1 MADLGEEAFSSQMK
15 VVATFLR
22 LLEEL
27 MRNKQQDLRYGTKT
41 QRRGILGRM
50 KDFVGGIFKKVYD
63 GTFGRLSRNGK
74 DYGQLDLN
82 DPAVAK
88 LFADTMK
95 QMGMDAMHEDNNLLF
110 STSDVAKILAFSKMV
125 EQELG
130 KKIEHEND
138 TPEKEQS
145 QEHGQDQ
152 ERQADARGWSDYP
165 ATPEQIDLTAT
176 VLAADEGVSID
187 EIKKDFSENP
197 SIGELQ
203 IALEAKGHD
212 TMAIQPDLKN
222 YATPEQRAQ
231 LDMLKD
237 KGIIGENELMQ
248 LGKYPSQDKASEVLE
263 NHADAVKML
272 DSDEISNRAE
282 AIRSHDGMD
291 PDSHTNIKSSLD
303 DLRRKGH
310 HIGAWVR
317 YGYMKDPNQ
326 KGHIIPDP
334 VAAAVVERIFKMY
347 LEGNSRADIA
357 RILNSEQIP
366 PPGLYKIQQGDKYK
380 NAFMAGEWDSCS
392 ISRILKEEMYIG
404 NMVQGRQA
412 SESYKT
418 KKLRTLPK
426 EDWIRVI
433 GTHEAIISLET
444 WNQTQA
450 LLAVG
455 ARSFTRSEEIGLFS
469 RKVYCGHCNKLMRT
483 GRSKRKSGTYYNYV
497 ICVRRH
503 PEINPCPVHAVSN
516 ALMEKTILDQLDI
529 LAAKY
534 KDGSLFSEIMDEES
548 TIGIEIKRL
557 KAELA
562 QHKKKLVEYESG
574 LKCLYLDKASGSI
587 SNSDYQFLSREL
599 SAGKELAERKVDL
612 CTENYNKILRSQEIL
627 REKAGVLESYSR
639 PKELTRSMVETF
651 IDHIVICSSSDGTSK
666 QEIKIYWNF

>member
-231 LDMLKD
+231 LDMGGMLRVND
-237 KGIIGENELMQ
+237 R
-248 LGKYPSQDKASEVLE
+248 
-263 NHADAVKML
+263 VKV
-272 DSDEISNRAE
+272 IQ
-282 AIRSHDGMD
+282 
-291 PDSHTNIKSSLD
+291 
-303 DLRRKGH
+303 
-310 HIGAWVR
+310 
-317 YGYMKDPNQ
+317 PN
-326 KGHIIPDP
+326 
-334 VAAAVVERIFKMY
+334 
-347 LEGNSRADIA
+347 
-357 RILNSEQIP
+357 
-366 PPGLYKIQQGDKYK
+366 
-380 NAFMAGEWDSCS
+380 
-392 ISRILKEEMYIG
+392 
-404 NMVQGRQA
+404 
-412 SESYKT
+412 
-418 KKLRTLPK
+418 
-426 EDWIRVI
+426 
-433 GTHEAIISLET
+433 
-444 WNQTQA
+444 
-450 LLAVG
+450 
-455 ARSFTRSEEIGLFS
+455 
-469 RKVYCGHCNKLMRT
+469 
-483 GRSKRKSGTYYNYV
+483 
-497 ICVRRH
+497 
-503 PEINPCPVHAVSN
+503 
-516 ALMEKTILDQLDI
+516 
-529 LAAKY
+529 
-534 KDGSLFSEIMDEES
+534 DGSLGGDWFTVIADSVRIAALDGNFS
-548 TIGIEIKRL
+548 
-557 KAELA
+557 
-562 QHKKKLVEYESG
+562 
-574 LKCLYLDKASGSI
+574 SGS
-587 SNSDYQFLSREL
+587 
-599 SAGKELAERKVDL
+599 G
-612 CTENYNKILRSQEIL
+612 
-627 REKAGVLESYSR
+627 
-639 PKELTRSMVETF
+639 
-651 IDHIVICSSSDGTSK
+651 SSDGYSTVTLEVTPE
-666 QEIKIYWNF
+666 QAGKIRTAGGLTLTLPSSADTTESGE

>member
-41 QRRGILGRM
+41 QRRGILRRM

-152 ERQADARGWSDYP
+152 ERQANARGWSDYP

-187 EIKKDFSENP
+187 EIKKDFSEYP

-291 PDSHTNIKSSLD
+291 PDSHTK
-303 DLRRKGH
+303 
-310 HIGAWVR
+310 
-317 YGYMKDPNQ
+317 Q
-326 KGHIIPDP
+326 
-334 VAAAVVERIFKMY
+334 VE
-347 LEGNSRADIA
+347 S
-357 RILNSEQIP
+357 
-366 PPGLYKIQQGDKYK
+366 
-380 NAFMAGEWDSCS
+380 W
-392 ISRILKEEMYIG
+392 
-404 NMVQGRQA
+404 
-412 SESYKT
+412 
-418 KKLRTLPK
+418 K
-426 EDWIRVI
+426 ED
-433 GTHEAIISLET
+433 
-444 WNQTQA
+444 
-450 LLAVG
+450 
-455 ARSFTRSEEIGLFS
+455 
-469 RKVYCGHCNKLMRT
+469 
-483 GRSKRKSGTYYNYV
+483 
-497 ICVRRH
+497 
-503 PEINPCPVHAVSN
+503 
-516 ALMEKTILDQLDI
+516 
-529 LAAKY
+529 
-534 KDGSLFSEIMDEES
+534 
-548 TIGIEIKRL
+548 
-557 KAELA
+557 
-562 QHKKKLVEYESG
+562 
-574 LKCLYLDKASGSI
+574 
-587 SNSDYQFLSREL
+587 L
-599 SAGKELAERKVDL
+599 SAKV
-612 CTENYNKILRSQEIL
+612 
-627 REKAGVLESYSR
+627 
-639 PKELTRSMVETF
+639 
-651 IDHIVICSSSDGTSK
+651 
-666 QEIKIYWNF
+666 

>member
-15 VVATFLR
+15 VVTTFLR

-27 MRNKQQDLRYGTKT
+27 MRNKQLDLRYGTKT
-41 QRRGILGRM
+41 QRRGILRRM

-138 TPEKEQS
+138 TPEKKQS

-152 ERQADARGWSDYP
+152 ERQANARGWSDYP

-291 PDSHTNIKSSLD
+291 PDSHTKQVESWKEDLSAKVGNAFEASRDANGQPNLNNFALQCNLRGIAVQFANDGELLYALAESMPGTTTSLPYQVFREVVNEHD
-303 DLRRKGH
+303 TNYLIALAIAIDALPKDSTYDKASETIRANADIDIAERRKS
-310 HIGAWVR
+310 VL
-317 YGYMKDPNQ
+317 
-326 KGHIIPDP
+326 PD
-334 VAAAVVERIFKMY
+334 
-347 LEGNSRADIA
+347 
-357 RILNSEQIP
+357 
-366 PPGLYKIQQGDKYK
+366 
-380 NAFMAGEWDSCS
+380 
-392 ISRILKEEMYIG
+392 
-404 NMVQGRQA
+404 
-412 SESYKT
+412 
-418 KKLRTLPK
+418 
-426 EDWIRVI
+426 
-433 GTHEAIISLET
+433 
-444 WNQTQA
+444 QT
-450 LLAVG
+450 G
-455 ARSFTRSEEIGLFS
+455 
-469 RKVYCGHCNKLMRT
+469 
-483 GRSKRKSGTYYNYV
+483 
-497 ICVRRH
+497 
-503 PEINPCPVHAVSN
+503 
-516 ALMEKTILDQLDI
+516 
-529 LAAKY
+529 LAAK
-534 KDGSLFSEIMDEES
+534 
-548 TIGIEIKRL
+548 
-557 KAELA
+557 
-562 QHKKKLVEYESG
+562 
-574 LKCLYLDKASGSI
+574 KASCIES
-587 SNSDYQFLSREL
+587 
-599 SAGKELAERKVDL
+599 LAHIGGNAPVCGQD
-612 CTENYNKILRSQEIL
+612 EIA
-627 REKAGVLESYSR
+627 R
-639 PKELTRSMVETF
+639 
-651 IDHIVICSSSDGTSK
+651 
-666 QEIKIYWNF
+666 

>member
-63 GTFGRLSRNGK
+63 GTFGRLSRN
-74 DYGQLDLN
+74 GQLDLN

-291 PDSHTNIKSSLD
+291 PDSHTKQVESWKEDLSAKVGNAFEASRDANGQPNLNNFALQCNLRGIAVQFANDGELLFTDANQHHKQVRADNLDPKFSRNSEAFKGQKMSRPLKQKQEEIIKSTD
-303 DLRRKGH
+303 QRNH
-310 HIGAWVR
+310 EH
-317 YGYMKDPNQ
+317 
-326 KGHIIPDP
+326 
-334 VAAAVVERIFKMY
+334 
-347 LEGNSRADIA
+347 SRAHDSQDHGDAHGSENKA
-357 RILNSEQIP
+357 R
-366 PPGLYKIQQGDKYK
+366 
-380 NAFMAGEWDSCS
+380 
-392 ISRILKEEMYIG
+392 
-404 NMVQGRQA
+404 
-412 SESYKT
+412 
-418 KKLRTLPK
+418 
-426 EDWIRVI
+426 
-433 GTHEAIISLET
+433 
-444 WNQTQA
+444 
-450 LLAVG
+450 
-455 ARSFTRSEEIGLFS
+455 
-469 RKVYCGHCNKLMRT
+469 
-483 GRSKRKSGTYYNYV
+483 
-497 ICVRRH
+497 
-503 PEINPCPVHAVSN
+503 
-516 ALMEKTILDQLDI
+516 
-529 LAAKY
+529 
-534 KDGSLFSEIMDEES
+534 
-548 TIGIEIKRL
+548 
-557 KAELA
+557 
-562 QHKKKLVEYESG
+562 
-574 LKCLYLDKASGSI
+574 
-587 SNSDYQFLSREL
+587 
-599 SAGKELAERKVDL
+599 
-612 CTENYNKILRSQEIL
+612 
-627 REKAGVLESYSR
+627 
-639 PKELTRSMVETF
+639 
-651 IDHIVICSSSDGTSK
+651 
-666 QEIKIYWNF
+666 

>member
-110 STSDVAKILAFSKMV
+110 STSDVAKIMAFSKMV

-152 ERQADARGWSDYP
+152 ERQANARGWSDYP

-291 PDSHTNIKSSLD
+291 PDSHTKQVESWKEDLSAKVGNAFEASRDAKGQPNLNNFALQCNLRGIAVQFANDGELLFTDANQHHKQVRADNLD
-303 DLRRKGH
+303 PKFSRNSEAFKGH
-310 HIGAWVR
+310 FGLQVAYIRSYIMKHTWAHCAKDDNSHLKANFTAKKIFQKTNGFAQWAIIRQSLTMSYCVENLKQGRKPELTIFTSKKRTFPQAFSVR
-317 YGYMKDPNQ
+317 KSVVQAVEKFLQ
-326 KGHIIPDP
+326 KEKLYVKRDTNVP
-334 VAAAVVERIFKMY
+334 F
-347 LEGNSRADIA
+347 SA
-357 RILNSEQIP
+357 RPEKKALRTAKVHSYP
-366 PPGLYKIQQGDKYK
+366 R
-380 NAFMAGEWDSCS
+380 S
-392 ISRILKEEMYIG
+392 ILKA
-404 NMVQGRQA
+404 Q
-412 SESYKT
+412 
-418 KKLRTLPK
+418 
-426 EDWIRVI
+426 
-433 GTHEAIISLET
+433 
-444 WNQTQA
+444 
-450 LLAVG
+450 
-455 ARSFTRSEEIGLFS
+455 FS
-469 RKVYCGHCNKLMRT
+469 M
-483 GRSKRKSGTYYNYV
+483 S
-497 ICVRRH
+497 
-503 PEINPCPVHAVSN
+503 
-516 ALMEKTILDQLDI
+516 
-529 LAAKY
+529 
-534 KDGSLFSEIMDEES
+534 
-548 TIGIEIKRL
+548 
-557 KAELA
+557 
-562 QHKKKLVEYESG
+562 
-574 LKCLYLDKASGSI
+574 
-587 SNSDYQFLSREL
+587 
-599 SAGKELAERKVDL
+599 
-612 CTENYNKILRSQEIL
+612 
-627 REKAGVLESYSR
+627 
-639 PKELTRSMVETF
+639 
-651 IDHIVICSSSDGTSK
+651 
-666 QEIKIYWNF
+666 

>member
-15 VVATFLR
+15 VVTTFLR

-27 MRNKQQDLRYGTKT
+27 MRNKQLDLRYGTKT
-41 QRRGILGRM
+41 QRRGILRRM

-110 STSDVAKILAFSKMV
+110 STSDIAKILAFSKMV

-152 ERQADARGWSDYP
+152 ERQANARGWSDYP

-291 PDSHTNIKSSLD
+291 PDSHTKQVESWKEDLSAKVGNAFEASRDANGQPNLNNFALQCNLRGIAVQFANDGELLFTDANQHHKQVRADNLDPKFSRNSEAFKGQKMSKPLKQKQEEIIKSTD
-303 DLRRKGH
+303 QRNH
-310 HIGAWVR
+310 EH
-317 YGYMKDPNQ
+317 
-326 KGHIIPDP
+326 
-334 VAAAVVERIFKMY
+334 
-347 LEGNSRADIA
+347 SRAHDSQDHGDA
-357 RILNSEQIP
+357 HGSEKFP
-366 PPGLYKIQQGDKYK
+366 SGNVLYD
-380 NAFMAGEWDSCS
+380 
-392 ISRILKEEMYIG
+392 
-404 NMVQGRQA
+404 
-412 SESYKT
+412 
-418 KKLRTLPK
+418 
-426 EDWIRVI
+426 
-433 GTHEAIISLET
+433 
-444 WNQTQA
+444 
-450 LLAVG
+450 
-455 ARSFTRSEEIGLFS
+455 LFS
-469 RKVYCGHCNKLMRT
+469 TNPNEAADK
-483 GRSKRKSGTYYNYV
+483 KRMQ
-497 ICVRRH
+497 
-503 PEINPCPVHAVSN
+503 EF
-516 ALMEKTILDQLDI
+516 
-529 LAAKY
+529 AA
-534 KDGSLFSEIMDEES
+534 
-548 TIGIEIKRL
+548 
-557 KAELA
+557 
-562 QHKKKLVEYESG
+562 
-574 LKCLYLDKASGSI
+574 
-587 SNSDYQFLSREL
+587 
-599 SAGKELAERKVDL
+599 
-612 CTENYNKILRSQEIL
+612 
-627 REKAGVLESYSR
+627 REKSRLE
-639 PKELTRSMVETF
+639 
-651 IDHIVICSSSDGTSK
+651 
-666 QEIKIYWNF
+666 

>member
-110 STSDVAKILAFSKMV
+110 STSDVAKILTFSKMV

-152 ERQADARGWSDYP
+152 ERQANARGWSDYP

-231 LDMLKD
+231 LD
-237 KGIIGENELMQ
+237 IHH
-248 LGKYPSQDKASEVLE
+248 P
-263 NHADAVKML
+263 
-272 DSDEISNRAE
+272 AE
-282 AIRSHDGMD
+282 TIRIAICDTCG
-291 PDSHTNIKSSLD
+291 
-303 DLRRKGH
+303 
-310 HIGAWVR
+310 
-317 YGYMKDPNQ
+317 
-326 KGHIIPDP
+326 
-334 VAAAVVERIFKMY
+334 
-347 LEGNSRADIA
+347 ADIT
-357 RILNSEQIP
+357 
-366 PPGLYKIQQGDKYK
+366 D
-380 NAFMAGEWDSCS
+380 
-392 ISRILKEEMYIG
+392 
-404 NMVQGRQA
+404 
-412 SESYKT
+412 
-418 KKLRTLPK
+418 
-426 EDWIRVI
+426 
-433 GTHEAIISLET
+433 
-444 WNQTQA
+444 
-450 LLAVG
+450 
-455 ARSFTRSEEIGLFS
+455 
-469 RKVYCGHCNKLMRT
+469 
-483 GRSKRKSGTYYNYV
+483 
-497 ICVRRH
+497 
-503 PEINPCPVHAVSN
+503 
-516 ALMEKTILDQLDI
+516 DI
-529 LAAKY
+529 E
-534 KDGSLFSEIMDEES
+534 G
-548 TIGIEIKRL
+548 
-557 KAELA
+557 
-562 QHKKKLVEYESG
+562 HKKSTGHPWYHYDAKVV
-574 LKCLYLDKASGSI
+574 
-587 SNSDYQFLSREL
+587 
-599 SAGKELAERKVDL
+599 KEAWD
-612 CTENYNKILRSQEIL
+612 
-627 REKAGVLESYSR
+627 
-639 PKELTRSMVETF
+639 ET
-651 IDHIVICSSSDGTSK
+651 VTVK
-666 QEIKIYWNF
+666 